1 MTLLPGRESR
11 VCEVGVGHGLLRTP
25 RTQSIVGVVEVVA
38 YKALGGVVCFFM
50 MDGADGEDKATKA
63 TAAMGRKGR
72 IGKDLLCYF

>member
-38 YKALGGVVCFFM
+38 YKALGGLLFH
-50 MDGADGEDKATKA
+50 DGRRGRRGQSDKGDDRDGKE
-63 TAAMGRKGR
+63 
-72 IGKDLLCYF
+72 GKDLLCYF